1 MRKAMVLIAVASL
14 LALCCT
20 WALSLPMEHS
30 YRPINPQ
37 PGWPEGLADLLL
49 SQQEVYGYL
58 DFHYVNFQDYH
69 YYAGDAG
76 AFNEFVERYSKLKD
90 TPLTLIL
97 HCGRGMTGGFDV
109 PDKTTIPA
117 DWRVAISPTITPGGA
132 IDGRASIRIVVTLE
146 LWGGGQ
152 VRLDDAK
159 VPSNVEV
166 KAGPEI
172 EQVEKF
178 TADREAARAKTG
190 P

>member
-20 WALSLPMEHS
+20 WALSLVVEHS
-30 YRPINPQ
+30 YRPVNPQ

-49 SQQEVYGYL
+49 SQQEVYGYSH
-58 DFHYVNFQDYH
+58 FHDYY
-69 YYAGDAG
+69 YYAGDARG
-76 AFNEFVERYSKLKD
+76 FNQFVERYSKLKD

-97 HCGRGMTGGFDV
+97 HCGRGMTGGFDA
-109 PDKTTIPA
+109 PGKTTIPA
-117 DWRVAISPTITPGGA
+117 DWRVVIIYKATTP
-132 IDGRASIRIVVTLE
+132 RELVVTLE

-172 EQVEKF
+172 TQVEKF
-178 TADREAARAKTG
+178 IAEHRAKREQ
-190 P
+190 

>member
-20 WALSLPMEHS
+20 WALSLVVEHS
-30 YRPINPQ
+30 YRPVNPQ

-49 SQQEVYGYL
+49 SQQEVYGCSH
-58 DFHYVNFQDYH
+58 FHDYY
-69 YYAGDAG
+69 YYAGDARG
-76 AFNEFVERYSKLKD
+76 FNQFVERYSKLKD

-172 EQVEKF
+172 TQVEKF
-178 TADREAARAKTG
+178 IAEHRAKREQ
-190 P
+190 